1 VELQEAT
8 RDVLSAPAETCSNGA
23 RRSEG
28 RRRRRESTVA
38 KRSPATRASG
48 LKVAGRVVL
57 WGVVLLVLVR
67 GAGDVVGGRQRDS
80 VPTTPVATAS
90 SWPDDEA
97 RAFAADFAR
106 AYLTF
111 APEHPDYHALAL
123 RQFLA
128 SELQESA
135 GLEIPESGPTQTV
148 EQVTVARAEP
158 IDGQRALVTVAATV
172 ANRTVTTRYL
182 TVPVARD
189 QRGGLAVYDYPS
201 FAAPP
206 TRADVEPEETER
218 LDGRDQREI
227 EDVLGRFFAAYLA
240 GRGQDLP
247 YFLPTGVSLGALDQ
261 RYELRELVSA
271 AQVGGAQGR
280 RRTVLA
286 TLRARDAETNA
297 VHVLRYRVGL
307 ERRDRWYVAA
317 VNQRR

>member
-1 VELQEAT
+1 VELHQAT
-8 RDVLSAPAETCSNGA
+8 RDPLSAAEAGSNGA
-23 RRSEG
+23 RRG
-28 RRRRRESTVA
+28 DGRRRRESADA
-38 KRSPATRASG
+38 KRPTATRASA
-48 LKVAGRVVL
+48 LKLAGRVVL
-57 WGVVLLVLVR
+57 WGILLLVLVR
-67 GAGDVVGGRQRDS
+67 GAGDVLGGRQRDS
-80 VPTTPVATAS
+80 VATTPVAAAS

-106 AYLTF
+106 SYLTY
-111 APEHPDYHALAL
+111 APDHPEYHALAL
-123 RQFLA
+123 RPFLA

-189 QRGGLAVYDYPS
+189 QRGGLTVYDYPS

-206 TRADVEPEETER
+206 ARADVEPEETER
-218 LDGRDQREI
+218 LDERDQREI

-240 GRGQDLP
+240 GRAQDLP
-247 YFLPTGVSLGALDQ
+247 YFLPTGVSLGALGQ
-261 RYELRELVSA
+261 RYELGELLSA
-271 AQVGGAQGR
+271 TQVGDAHGR

>member
-1 VELQEAT
+1 VELREAT
-8 RDVLSAPAETCSNGA
+8 RDLLTEPAEAGSNGA
-23 RRSEG
+23 RRG
-28 RRRRRESTVA
+28 KRRQRRPEQGDGQ
-38 KRSPATRASG
+38 RSAATRGGA
-48 LKVAGRVVL
+48 LKTAGRLAL
-57 WGVVLLVLVR
+57 WGVVLLILVR
-67 GAGDVVGGRQRDS
+67 GAGEVLTSGSQDATPATKAV
-80 VPTTPVATAS
+80 TTA

-106 AYLTF
+106 AYLTY
-111 APEHPDYHALAL
+111 APEHPEYHALAL
-123 RQFLA
+123 RPFLA

-135 GLEIPESGPTQTV
+135 GLQIPESGPTQTV

-158 IDGQRALVTVAATV
+158 LDARRALVTVAATV

-206 TRADVEPEETER
+206 ARADVDPEETER
-218 LDGRDQREI
+218 LDGREQREI
-227 EDVLGRFFAAYLA
+227 EDVLSRFFAAYLA
-240 GRGQDLP
+240 GREQDLP

-271 AQVGGAQGR
+271 AQVGDGQGP
-280 RRTVLA
+280 RRTVLT
-286 TLRARDAETNA
+286 TLRARDVETKA